1 MATSQS
7 VRKEDPTLES
17 LVSSMKNYPHLTM
30 IHDLEFRNTTEKGLS
45 LEKVHERIL
54 HFMGLDPKAAYKF
67 IIGTDC
73 QVHVGH
79 TKFITGVV
87 IQCMGKGAW
96 ACYRQVIVPR
106 AMISIKEK
114 LSTETFYSEEI
125 ALFFDERRRS
135 AMEDIVLPFI
145 YQGASFEMFIHI
157 DAGSDLLRN
166 KTAVFV
172 EEMARRVESM
182 GMVPIIKPDSY
193 VASSY
198 ANKFSKKPYHPAEH
212 AHKLS
217 DGSL

>member
-1 MATSQS
+1 
-7 VRKEDPTLES
+7 
-17 LVSSMKNYPHLTM
+17 MKKKHHHLTM
-30 IHDLEFRNTTEKGLS
+30 IHDLEFRNTSEKGLS

-54 HFMGLDPKAAYKF
+54 HFMRLEPKAAYKF

-87 IQCMGKGAW
+87 IQRMGRGAW

-106 AMISIKEK
+106 ALDSVKEK
-114 LSTETFYSEEI
+114 LSTETMYSEEI
-125 ALFFDERRRS
+125 AMFFNEQRRS
-135 AMEDIVLPFI
+135 EMEDIVLPFL

-157 DAGSDLLRN
+157 DAGADKLRN
-166 KTAVFV
+166 KTAMFV
-172 EEMARRVESM
+172 EEMVSRVESM

-198 ANKFSKKPYHPAEH
+198 ANKFSKKPHHPTDE
-212 AHKLS
+212 S
-217 DGSL
+217 VTV